1 MEFVGNNIKIISLDY
16 KTNFKGEIISE
27 EFIDSYDEIIELS
40 ITELKKEAPKIYSYL
55 VLDNDGNEVGI
66 ISFKIISMLNEYK
79 LASLHITG
87 SNKTLIIEALE
98 ILLKWQILENSMIKI
113 ISNVKKNSYLEFI
126 LQHLGF
132 INNKEVNGL
141 IEYKIT
147 KPLYLK
153 G

>member
-1 MEFVGNNIKIISLDY
+1 MEFIGNNIKIISLDY
-16 KTNFKGEIISE
+16 KTDFKGEFKSE
-27 EFIDSYDEIIELS
+27 EFESSYDNIIELS
-40 ITELKKEAPKIYSYL
+40 ITELKKEAPKIYSYI
-55 VLDNDGNEVGI
+55 VLDNDGDEVGI

-79 LASLHITG
+79 LASLHLTF
-87 SNKTLIIEALE
+87 SDKTKIIEALE

-132 INNKEVNGL
+132 VKNKEVDGL

-147 KPLYLK
+147 KPIYLK